1 MGNINFDPELVQ
13 YIQGLYGDA
22 DLDNRTLKQLY
33 TLWQTNPQ
41 IIKNAYQQKVNTTPI
56 ISQNN
61 SPIIS
66 QNNSLIESKAINTV
80 PQRISKPEIADDDL
94 SGISN
99 FNDAF
104 KVARQ
109 KGLTQFKWKSTKGN
123 PSGLF
128 GTELKTTK
136 KPVISQNNLPIV
148 KQEKTSLNV
157 PMPSNAYFINKEIII
172 PNKTANKTANKTVS
186 ETTSVP
192 ESKSTTNSISP
203 VQANISRYT
212 MNNTASGDFGIGKF
226 LKNTVSNIGDFLVNA
241 WNTRE
246 SSARPLTLGYGHTTA
261 YKQGGQLN
269 SKEEMEKSIFAKM
282 SSKLDYISLLNGRC
296 PEGYEVEKFLK
307 GGCVKC
313 RKKAMETN
321 IFENKCGGKAKKRI
335 SKNK

>member
-61 SPIIS
+61 SPIVN

-104 KVARQ
+104 KEASQR
-109 KGLTQFKWKSTKGN
+109 GLKQFKWKSTKAN

-128 GTELKTTK
+128 A
-136 KPVISQNNLPIV
+136 VAF
-148 KQEKTSLNV
+148 KTSNKNQQK
-157 PMPSNAYFINKEIII
+157 PSDKLVEQKPSDKLTENSNENTISKKRRRPQSQEFVNKMLSLGMKWN
-172 PNKTANKTANKTVS
+172 PNT
-186 ETTSVP
+186 
-192 ESKSTTNSISP
+192 
-203 VQANISRYT
+203 
-212 MNNTASGDFGIGKF
+212 
-226 LKNTVSNIGDFLVNA
+226 
-241 WNTRE
+241 
-246 SSARPLTLGYGHTTA
+246 GYWF
-261 YKQGGQLN
+261 KPKVEQKP

-282 SSKLDYISLLNGRC
+282 GSKLDYISLLNGRC